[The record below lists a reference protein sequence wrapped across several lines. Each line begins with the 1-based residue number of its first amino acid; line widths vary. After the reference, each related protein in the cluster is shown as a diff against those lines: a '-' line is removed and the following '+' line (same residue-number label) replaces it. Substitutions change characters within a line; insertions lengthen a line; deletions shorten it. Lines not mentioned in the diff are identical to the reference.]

1 MASAMGEFLMGKSS
15 GFEKTSILDKG
26 QQRTLNMYSG
36 LTQQYMPETTKV
48 LANSALA
55 PQSSYQT
62 LPGWEQ
68 AFQQGVVNPGQYQLR
83 QNLAGLQ
90 ASPERH
96 SSFRRSQEQNMRQ
109 DFSNQISQ
117 QRYQQMMQERQMQQ
131 SAMENAFQRQQSALG
146 QMNNLYSTGLNR
158 QAIQAQYQQGSS
170 GLLGGLISGAAGAG
184 MAAGTGGMSKLF
196 S

>member
-1 MASAMGEFLMGKSS
+1 
-15 GFEKTSILDKG
+15 
-26 QQRTLNMYSG
+26 MYSNQ
-36 LTQQYMPETTKV
+36 TKEYMPQTTMA

-55 PQSSYQT
+55 PQSSYQS

-68 AFQQGVVNPGQYQLR
+68 SFQQGVVNPGQAQLR

-96 SSFRRSQEQNMRQ
+96 SSFRRNQEQNMRQ
-109 DFSNQISQ
+109 DFSNQIAQ
-117 QRYQQMMQERQMQQ
+117 QRYNQMMQERQMQQ
-131 SAMENAFQRQQSALG
+131 SGMENAFARQQGALG
-146 QMNNLYSTGLNR
+146 QMNNIYSTGLNR
-158 QAIQAQYQQGSS
+158 QAVQAQYVQGSGGLVG
-170 GLLGGLISGAAGAG
+170 GLLSSAAGAG